1 MSDVSKMVAD
11 RTAVARTVLSSIEVH
26 GAEISADLTAIL
38 FPGGPPNPLT
48 VKAFVSALH
57 DALAA
62 SVKDLCDAD
71 LAHAQELADDDA
83 PRAARDAAVAQL
95 RDQVIGL
102 RGTLSSV
109 YGPAILKAYGLAG
122 ETPEDPNLLLHRA
135 ENTAALLASKPITEK
150 PKQDGV
156 TLDISKLVAALNA
169 KSKELKDALDA
180 VKREE
185 RQGQLTRS
193 RRDQA
198 SNTVSA
204 RYQGVADAM
213 TGLYELTGR
222 ADLADLVRPT
232 ARRRAGLVEEADVNA
247 GGECATPR
255 ATPAASEPA

>member
-1 MSDVSKMVAD
+1 
-11 RTAVARTVLSSIEVH
+11 
-26 GAEISADLTAIL
+26 
-38 FPGGPPNPLT
+38 
-48 VKAFVSALH
+48 
-57 DALAA
+57 
-62 SVKDLCDAD
+62 
-71 LAHAQELADDDA
+71 
-83 PRAARDAAVAQL
+83 
-95 RDQVIGL
+95 
-102 RGTLSSV
+102 
-109 YGPAILKAYGLAG
+109 
-122 ETPEDPNLLLHRA
+122 
-135 ENTAALLASKPITEK
+135 
-150 PKQDGV
+150 V